1 MLASDLKKL
10 FLIPPGGVL
19 LLAAVFTACIL
30 PNQREVV
37 NPQTEKP
44 SVMRAL
50 KVPSILMAAYK

>member
-1 MLASDLKKL
+1 MV
-10 FLIPPGGVL
+10 PPGGVL

-30 PNQREVV
+30 PNAREVV

-44 SVMRAL
+44 SMIRAL